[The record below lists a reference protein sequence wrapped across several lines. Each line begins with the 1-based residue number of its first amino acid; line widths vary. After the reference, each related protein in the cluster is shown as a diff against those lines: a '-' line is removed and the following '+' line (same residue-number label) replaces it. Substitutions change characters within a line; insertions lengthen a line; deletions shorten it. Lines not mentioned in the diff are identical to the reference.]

1 MNLTIEILK
10 KNYLNDNTKKDYTN
24 NHMTSKIIQCK
35 GKNKE
40 SINILVV
47 NRSKRE
53 ERGWVDEKS
62 LKLMDQDNI
71 DNLCYLTAR
80 SGRRRRSHNLGF
92 VTAVY

>member
-24 NHMTSKIIQCK
+24 NRMTSKIIQCK

-47 NRSKRE
+47 NSRMRE
-53 ERGWVDEKS
+53 VKGWVMKKS
-62 LKLMDQDNI
+62 LN
-71 DNLCYLTAR
+71 
-80 SGRRRRSHNLGF
+80 
-92 VTAVY
+92 